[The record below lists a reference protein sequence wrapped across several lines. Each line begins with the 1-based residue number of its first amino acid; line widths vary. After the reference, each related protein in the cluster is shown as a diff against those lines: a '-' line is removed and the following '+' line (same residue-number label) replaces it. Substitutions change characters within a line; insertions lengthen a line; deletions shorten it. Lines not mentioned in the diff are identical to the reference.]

1 MAGQTFSIVIS
12 PVNNNPIADNDSF
25 QVDEDT
31 SLTGNIITNSDT
43 DAENDLL
50 TATLVNG
57 PINADTFLLNSDGS
71 FTYTPVENFHGTD
84 TFEYQIADGNGG
96 FDTATVVI
104 TVQPIEDNPVANS
117 DSFEI
122 MSGQDSSVT
131 GNVLLNDIDVDGDA
145 LMAVLIDSPA
155 NGTLTFN
162 ADGSFVYTPNPGF
175 FGVETFTYLASDGV
189 ETSATSVEIN
199 VSLDGL
205 RMQSPP
211 VVSAP
216 EDVEPTRTAG
226 EPLLEEAGDNPNQSE
241 EEEENSDSVTVNAIP
256 PNRLGHVP
264 VLNLTDRVEFQ
275 AEGDSQDLIKLLTN
289 RRQARAVLG
298 SILANVSS
306 IQANGVSTDV
316 AGANELDEFK
326 NSDSGLQTIFNAGFL
341 FEEIESQIETDELFG
356 DFKLTVGAVTGIGS
370 LGYILWT
377 LRGGALM
384 AVALAQLPSWRMI
397 DPLPV
402 LDSYVSGTAGGADQ
416 EFDDFFG

>member
-1 MAGQTFSIVIS
+1 
-12 PVNNNPIADNDSF
+12 
-25 QVDEDT
+25 
-31 SLTGNIITNSDT
+31 
-43 DAENDLL
+43 
-50 TATLVNG
+50 
-57 PINADTFLLNSDGS
+57 
-71 FTYTPVENFHGTD
+71 
-84 TFEYQIADGNGG
+84 
-96 FDTATVVI
+96 
-104 TVQPIEDNPVANS
+104 
-117 DSFEI
+117 

-289 RRQARAVLG
+289 RRHCLLYTSPSPRDRTR
-298 SILANVSS
+298 SRMPSS
-306 IQANGVSTDV
+306 A
-316 AGANELDEFK
+316 
-326 NSDSGLQTIFNAGFL
+326 
-341 FEEIESQIETDELFG
+341 
-356 DFKLTVGAVTGIGS
+356 
-370 LGYILWT
+370 
-377 LRGGALM
+377 
-384 AVALAQLPSWRMI
+384 
-397 DPLPV
+397 
-402 LDSYVSGTAGGADQ
+402 
-416 EFDDFFG
+416 